1 MITLVCENEASKS
14 KYYINSFDILSQ
26 SPGHF
31 NDHQQNDVKHTAT
44 FYDAFGAYNFSMCGL
59 VWL

>member
-44 FYDAFGAYNFSMCGL
+44 FYDALGHTTFSCAG
-59 VWL
+59 